1 MSELGGFKRL
11 NSGAEKEPVAIK
23 AVQIHDLHYIP
34 QHGADYLSV
43 LKTMDLVSHDEN
55 EYDAILGYD

>member
-11 NSGAEKEPVAIK
+11 NSGAENKPGAIK
-23 AVQIHDLHYIP
+23 AVQIHDFHYTP
-34 QHGADYLSV
+34 EHGADYLSF